1 GAGVVLLKN
10 FEKAKEDGDTI
21 YAVIKGVGLNN
32 DGGDKGSFTAPSAE
46 GQAGAIHMAIKD
58 ARIAPASIGYL
69 EAHGTG
75 TPLGDPIE
83 MEGLSLAFGPQ
94 NNKQYCA
101 IGSIKS
107 NIGHLTAA
115 AGVAGF
121 IKTVLSL
128 HYKKIVPSLGFNTPN
143 PNIDFEHSS
152 FYVNQ
157 SLREWDSKDLRR
169 AGVSSFGVGGTN
181 VHVVLEEFDSGKE
194 AVDPGR
200 NMQVIT
206 WSAKSVNSL
215 ESYGS
220 QLMEL
225 CQKQPTIQLADI
237 AYTLQTTRANFN
249 YRRYLVASSI

>member
-21 YAVIKGVGLNN
+21 FAVIKGVGLNN

-58 ARIAPASIGYL
+58 AHIDPASIGYL

-83 MEGLSLAFGPQ
+83 IEGLGLAFGPQ
-94 NNKQYCA
+94 TQKQYCA
-101 IGSIKS
+101 LGSIKS

-121 IKTVLSL
+121 IKAVLSL
-128 HYKKIVPSLGFNTPN
+128 HHKKIVPSLGFNKPN
-143 PNIDFEHSS
+143 PNIDFINSP
-152 FYVNQ
+152 FYVNRE
-157 SLREWDSKDLRR
+157 LRDWNSESIRR

-181 VHVVLEEFDSGKE
+181 VHVL
-194 AVDPGR
+194 
-200 NMQVIT
+200 
-206 WSAKSVNSL
+206 
-215 ESYGS
+215 
-220 QLMEL
+220 
-225 CQKQPTIQLADI
+225 
-237 AYTLQTTRANFN
+237 
-249 YRRYLVASSI
+249 